1 MTADSTHPA
10 LARAQLLMEQRRYRM
25 AEDELRKALHDQPE
39 SAPLHA
45 YLALC
50 MAEDPARK
58 KEAME
63 EAMWATAYDPLLPT
77 GWYVLSL
84 LQSRQGLPL
93 EAEKTARLA
102 LGLAPELPPLLLHLA
117 QLMMG
122 RERYRDGLE
131 FAERALAL
139 APHDPGAL
147 MTAGTL
153 RSRLGRHAEAEADFA
168 RALALAPDDH
178 AVQANAGWAALRRG
192 DAAAALRHFRASLQR
207 EPGERS
213 TRRGLL
219 EALRARNPAY
229 RGFLRVALR
238 LYWVPMYFSWV
249 AIAIG
254 ITLLAWVSMLDLP
267 PWLLLPLQAAVVTG
281 AVSTWTAKPLADL
294 LMLADAAGRAELDAA
309 QKTAAVGVAALLAAA
324 ALLAGA
330 WAVGAPRGTGMA
342 ALFAVLFTLPLASAP
357 RVPPGAWRVGLAA
370 GTVLLAVPAALAVL
384 HHARH
389 TGDPGF
395 WVGITAGGLSVS
407 TILAEYE
414 SLTRRR

>member
-1 MTADSTHPA
+1 MTVDSTPPA

-25 AEDELRKALHDQPE
+25 AEDELRKALRDEPE

-50 MAEDPARK
+50 MAEDPARAR
-58 KEAME
+58 EAME
-63 EAMWATAYDPLLPT
+63 EALWATAYDPVLPT

-84 LQSRQGLPL
+84 LQSRQGLPF

-117 QLMMG
+117 RLMMD

-131 FAERALAL
+131 FAERALAVT
-139 APHDPGAL
+139 PHDANAL
-147 MTAGTL
+147 MTAGAL
-153 RSRLGRHAEAEADFA
+153 RSRMGRHAEAKADFE

-192 DAAAALRHFRASLQR
+192 DQAAALHHFRASLRR
-207 EPGERS
+207 EPGEQS

-219 EALRARNPAY
+219 EALRARNPVY
-229 RGFLRVALR
+229 RAFLRVALR

-254 ITLLAWVSMLDLP
+254 IMLLAWVSIMDLP
-267 PWLLLPLQAAVVTG
+267 PWLLLPLQAAVI
-281 AVSTWTAKPLADL
+281 SICIFTWTAKPLADL
-294 LMLADAAGRAELDAA
+294 LMLADEAGRVELDAA
-309 QKTAAVGVAALLAAA
+309 QKTAAVGVTALLAAA
-324 ALLAGA
+324 AVLGGA
-330 WAVGAPRGTGMA
+330 WVVGAPRGTGMA
-342 ALFAVLFTLPLASAP
+342 AIFAVLFTLPLAAAP
-357 RVPPGAWRVGLAA
+357 RVPPGVWRAVLAA
-370 GTVLLAVPAALAVL
+370 GTVLLAVPATLAVL
-384 HHARH
+384 HHARQ

-395 WVGITAGGLSVS
+395 WMGITAGGLSVS
-407 TILAEYE
+407 TVLAEIG
-414 SLTRRR
+414 SGPRR

>member
-1 MTADSTHPA
+1 
-10 LARAQLLMEQRRYRM
+10 MEWRRFRQ
-25 AEDELRKALHDQPE
+25 AEEELRRALRDAPE
-39 SAPLHA
+39 NAAAHA

-50 MAEDPARK
+50 LDEDPARARA
-58 KEAME
+58 AME
-63 EAMWATAYDPLLPT
+63 EALWATAHDPLLPT

-84 LQSRQGLPL
+84 LQSRRGLPF

-102 LGLAPELPPLLLHLA
+102 LGLAPELPALLLHLA
-117 QLMMG
+117 TLMMG

-131 FAERALAL
+131 FAERALAVT
-139 APHDPGAL
+139 PRDPQAL
-147 MTAGTL
+147 MTAGSL

-168 RALALAPDDH
+168 QALALAPDDH

-192 DAAAALRHFRASLQR
+192 DAAAALHHFRASLRR

-229 RGFLRVALR
+229 RAFLRVALR

-249 AIAIG
+249 AICIG
-254 ITLLAWVSMLDLP
+254 ITLLAWVSILGLP
-267 PWLLLPLQAAVVTG
+267 PWLLLPLQAAVITG
-281 AVSTWTAKPLADL
+281 AVVTWTARPLADL

-324 ALLAGA
+324 ALLGGA
-330 WAVGAPRGTGMA
+330 WVVGAPRGTGMA
-342 ALFAVLFTLPLASAP
+342 AIFAILFTLPLAAAP
-357 RVPPGAWRVGLAA
+357 RVPPGVWRAVLAA

-384 HHARH
+384 YHARQ

-407 TILAEYE
+407 TVLAELG
-414 SLTRRR
+414 SGTRR